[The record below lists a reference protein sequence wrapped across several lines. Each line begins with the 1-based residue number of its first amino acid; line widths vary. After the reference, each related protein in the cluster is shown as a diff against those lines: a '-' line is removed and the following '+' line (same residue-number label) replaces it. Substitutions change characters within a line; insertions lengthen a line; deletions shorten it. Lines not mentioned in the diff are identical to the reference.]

1 MIAAAGRAPLK
12 RRTSLPARKRI
23 IVGML
28 RMPNREAISGTASVS
43 TFATTIFPARSPAIL
58 IISGATARH
67 GPHHSAQKSTSTGTG
82 TSRINSSNSSGLAT
96 TTGWV
101 SGRSGFLQ
109 APHFAFSPKRAAGKR
124 FELEQDG
131 HETIIAV
138 VSCGRRRPRQGR
150 APPPAEPTTPDTP
163 PSPQGSPAAAED
175 FFSLGNAITKRS
187 CLLLLT
193 RGRTSSRYETRS
205 PSEGVFFFSREEG
218 FPVVMKLVSMAM
230 RPRPPKQES
239 RRTWPQTRPSPHV
252 NGAWSTSQLE
262 AALRRVRGRCAR

>member
-1 MIAAAGRAPLK
+1 
-12 RRTSLPARKRI
+12 
-23 IVGML
+23 
-28 RMPNREAISGTASVS
+28 MPNREAISGTASVS
-43 TFATTIFPARSPAIL
+43 NFATTIFPARSPAIL
-58 IISGATARH
+58 IISGATAWH

-109 APHFAFSPKRAAGKR
+109 APHFAFSPRRAAGKR

-131 HETIIAV
+131 HETIITL
-138 VSCGRRRPRQGR
+138 VSCGRLRPRQGR

-163 PSPQGSPAAAED
+163 PSPQGSPASAED
-175 FFSLGNAITKRS
+175 SFSPRNPITKRS

-205 PSEGVFFFSREEG
+205 PSEGVFFSREEG
-218 FPVVMKLVSMAM
+218 LSVVMRLVSMTM
-230 RPRPPKQES
+230 RRRPPKQ
-239 RRTWPQTRPSPHV
+239 RAGVRGLKPGLPRVH
-252 NGAWSTSQLE
+252 GACSTSQLE
-262 AALRRVRGRCAR
+262 PALRKS